1 MFNQSAFFELY
12 LYYIRL
18 YIVYLSITPILLSLF
33 IFFYNRISKRDIFVE
48 YLTFFNVI
56 SCISGII
63 WCYLATNILIDFLTM
78 IGIITKLS
86 STYLGLTI
94 LAVGNA
100 LPDGLTVIALS
111 KKGMAEMAITGVY
124 AG

>member
-1 MFNQSAFFELY
+1 MIVPCIITGVLIIIKNIKNRDLFE
-12 LYYIRL
+12 
-18 YIVYLSITPILLSLF
+18 
-33 IFFYNRISKRDIFVE
+33 E
-48 YLTFFNVI
+48 YLVFFNII
-56 SCISGII
+56 SCISGLM
-63 WCYLATNILIDFLTM
+63 WSYLATNILIDFLTM
-78 IGIITKLS
+78 IGVITQLS

-94 LAVGNA
+94 LAIGNA

>member
-1 MFNQSAFFELY
+1 MWS
-12 LYYIRL
+12 
-18 YIVYLSITPILLSLF
+18 
-33 IFFYNRISKRDIFVE
+33 
-48 YLTFFNVI
+48 
-56 SCISGII
+56 
-63 WCYLATNILIDFLTM
+63 YLATNILIDLLTM
-78 IGIITKLS
+78 IGVITQLS

-94 LAVGNA
+94 LAIGNA

>member
-1 MFNQSAFFELY
+1 MIVPCIITGVLILIKNIKNRDLFE
-12 LYYIRL
+12 
-18 YIVYLSITPILLSLF
+18 
-33 IFFYNRISKRDIFVE
+33 E
-48 YLTFFNVI
+48 YLVFFNII
-56 SCISGII
+56 SCISGLM
-63 WCYLATNILIDFLTM
+63 WSYLATNILIDFLTM
-78 IGIITKLS
+78 IGVITQLS

-94 LAVGNA
+94 LAIGNA

>member
-1 MFNQSAFFELY
+1 MIVPCIITGVLIIIKNIKNRDLFE
-12 LYYIRL
+12 
-18 YIVYLSITPILLSLF
+18 
-33 IFFYNRISKRDIFVE
+33 E
-48 YLTFFNVI
+48 YLVFFNLI
-56 SCISGII
+56 SCISGLM
-63 WCYLATNILIDFLTM
+63 WSYLATNILIDFLTM
-78 IGIITKLS
+78 IGVITQLS

-94 LAVGNA
+94 LAIGNA